1 MQWFGT
7 FMDWLTPPCPLREGD
22 AEDGIVVFLFFL
34 LVLGN
39 LEDLEVLDY
48 LVVSR
53 APSLRGLGES
63 GQG

>member
-1 MQWFGT
+1 ME
-7 FMDWLTPPCPLREGD
+7 L
-22 AEDGIVVFLFFL
+22 LFFVFL

-63 GQG
+63 GQW